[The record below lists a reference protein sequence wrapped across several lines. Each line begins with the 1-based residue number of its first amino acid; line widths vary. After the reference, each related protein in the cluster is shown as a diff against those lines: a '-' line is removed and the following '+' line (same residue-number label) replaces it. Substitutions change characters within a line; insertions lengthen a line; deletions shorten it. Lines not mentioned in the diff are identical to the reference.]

1 MIKSIGLLVA
11 GAVLGAGTVLLAQ
24 LALDEPAPAPQPR
37 VASPHAPVPARTVS
51 PTPEAVSPAQILDIP
66 EGFER
71 DLAIY
76 DLLRG
81 TDANGIE
88 ALLEEAEALDPD
100 FPRGII
106 YRRYVEIAPRAAL
119 NHILSNE
126 TNAKLLI
133 EWGVVSWGRS
143 DLDAAVAFADTLA
156 EPLRTEAATSLL
168 NSIQELSDA
177 RKDEIAKRFSLESQL
192 SQARAIAEAATNPG
206 AAWQRA
212 LSIEAEPSRNDA
224 LWRISQRW
232 FSLDPAAALS
242 ALEAVSASQRRTWL
256 SQLLARWAAT
266 DREAALEWAIS
277 QPPSAKRTSLIGQ
290 VAAAAAKD
298 SPVEMLELADTLDPR
313 AKREVAQQVLS
324 VWGRSEPRAA
334 LAALREMNDQR
345 LTQMTESSLVHQ
357 WAESDP
363 MAAFDWARTQRASE
377 SRTQALSTALL
388 RVARSDP
395 VEALALAEDL
405 DKSARSNAIDS
416 VLRQWG
422 RDNPRSAAAWLDA
435 SALESE
441 GAVAA
446 IVGGYARL
454 DAEEAVDWLLTKS
467 ADAQR
472 RAAST
477 IMWPLAEESPEIALK
492 LIERLE
498 DSTATMIAGSQ
509 LMSRW
514 AVDDP
519 RAAVRAIARLDNDA
533 RPILYT
539 SAFNTWSRYDPE
551 AAHAFIGQ
559 VPATGRDAAIQG
571 VMQQALSDGDV
582 DSAERLFERIVDSE
596 SRQAAATMMYMHF
609 SQSDPERAE
618 RYGEMSEMT
627 IAEDG
632 SITVTIPAQRF

>member
-11 GAVLGAGTVLLAQ
+11 GAVLGAGTVLVAQ

-37 VASPHAPVPARTVS
+37 VASPHAPVPAGKDS
-51 PTPEAVSPAQILDIP
+51 STPDAASVAQIQAMP

-71 DLAIY
+71 EAALY

-88 ALLEEAEALDPD
+88 ALLEEAAALDPD
-100 FPRGII
+100 FPRGTI
-106 YRRYVEIAPRAAL
+106 YQRYVEIAPRAAL

-126 TNAKLLI
+126 TNAEPLVTSAVL
-133 EWGVVSWGRS
+133 SWGRR
-143 DLDAAVAFADTLA
+143 DLDAAMAFADTLA

-168 NSIQELSDA
+168 NGIQELSDA
-177 RKDEIAKRFSLESQL
+177 RKDEIARRFSLESQL

-212 LSIEAEPSRNDA
+212 LSIEAGPSQNDA
-224 LWRISQRW
+224 LWRVSQRW

-242 ALEAVSASQRRTWL
+242 ALETVSASQRRRWL
-256 SQLLARWAAT
+256 PRLLTRWVAT
-266 DREAALEWAIS
+266 DREAALDWAIS
-277 QPPSAKRTSLIGQ
+277 QPPSAKRASLIAQ

-298 SPVEMLELADTLDPR
+298 SPVEMLELADTLNPR
-313 AKREVAQQVLS
+313 AKREVAQQVLA
-324 VWGRSEPRAA
+324 VWARSEPRAA
-334 LAALREMNDQR
+334 LAALGEMNDRR
-345 LTQMTESSLVHQ
+345 LTQTTESSLVHQ

-363 MAAFDWARTQRASE
+363 MAAFEWARTQRASE

-405 DKSARSNAIDS
+405 DKSARSNAIDR

-422 RDNPRSAAAWLDA
+422 RDDPRSAAAWLDA
-435 SALESE
+435 SPHESE

-472 RAAST
+472 QAASM
-477 IMWPLAEESPEIALK
+477 IMWPLAEESPEIALE
-492 LIERLE
+492 LVERLE

-514 AVDDP
+514 AEDDP
-519 RAAVRAIARLDNDA
+519 QAAVRAIARIDDDA
-533 RPILYT
+533 RPSLYT
-539 SAFNTWSRYDPE
+539 SAFHAWSRYDPE
-551 AAHAFIGQ
+551 AANAFIAQ
-559 VPATGRDAAIQG
+559 VPASGRDAAIQG
-571 VMQQALSDGDV
+571 VMQQALFDGDA
-582 DSAERLFERIVDSE
+582 DLAESLFERIVDAE
-596 SRQAAATMMYMHF
+596 SRQAAATTMYMRF
-609 SQSDPERAE
+609 SRSDPERAE
-618 RYGEMSEMT
+618 RYREMSEMT